1 MNKQLSTKQAKLLR
15 FIKSRIKSRIE
26 AERDPSFRE
35 LAKLMKMKSPN
46 SVFVMLKILERKGYV
61 KLTPFEA
68 RSIQVTP

>member
-1 MNKQLSTKQAKLLR
+1 MNKQLSAKQAKLLR
-15 FIKSRIKSRIE
+15 FIKSRIE